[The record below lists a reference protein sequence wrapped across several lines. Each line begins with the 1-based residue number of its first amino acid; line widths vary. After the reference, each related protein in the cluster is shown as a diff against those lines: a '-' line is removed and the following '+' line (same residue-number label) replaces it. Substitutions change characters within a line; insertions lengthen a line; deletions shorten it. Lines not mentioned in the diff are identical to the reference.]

1 MSSTKWKVGGSVPG
15 YLSLDVE
22 ISLGKILNPRFSLK
36 QMCDSSPT
44 SLISYI
50 HKLSLS
56 RFVR

>member
-36 QMCDSSPT
+36 QMCFNPQLYGLKMWS
-44 SLISYI
+44 
-50 HKLSLS
+50 
-56 RFVR
+56 

>member
-36 QMCDSSPT
+36 QMCFNPQLALYHISISSACHG
-44 SLISYI
+44 S
-50 HKLSLS
+50 
-56 RFVR
+56 